1 MFVAF
6 MKASLSYTQAFVFYF
21 INALCLVELVNKKK
35 NVFIFTCICTFITE
49 SIKKKLKINMHG
61 N

>member
-1 MFVAF
+1 

-21 INALCLVELVNKKK
+21 INALCYVELVNKKII
-35 NVFIFTCICTFITE
+35 VFIFTCICTFITE
-49 SIKKKLKINMHG
+49 SIKKLKTNMHG